1 MTARDFALYY
11 ISVERVQGWS
21 VAYSYDCEMFRA
33 EDFRVIWGI
42 NEGDGLALPA
52 SCCTGDIYTLRIGAT
67 PLMLRLSIKEV
78 ITTASDTDT
87 VPAESVVM
95 VHGTIQLMSADG
107 DLLTALILEAAAQLF
122 LLPLNPMRP
131 ATDYSLIS
139 IDENAAALRMSELVQ
154 GCFGPGTRITMG
166 DGSLCPVEGLE
177 IGMVVRT
184 RDHGPQPLRWVGKVT
199 TRAHGPF
206 APVTFPPGLLGNLGS
221 LTLGPLQRI
230 FLYQNTEERLGS
242 RAEVLVQT
250 QFLVDGARVLQREGG
265 FATHYSLA
273 FDHHQ
278 IIYAEGIPVESL
290 LVSRATVARLPD
302 SLAQDLST
310 RFPQLNQRAH
320 FAQDLPADLVT
331 TGIRDTLLRQKEK

>member
-1 MTARDFALYY
+1 M
-11 ISVERVQGWS
+11 
-21 VAYSYDCEMFRA
+21 AYFYDCEVFRA
-33 EDFRVIWGI
+33 EDFCVTWGI

-52 SCCTGDIYTLRIGAT
+52 SCCSGDIYTLRTGAP
-67 PLMLRLSIKEV
+67 PLMLRLSIDAI
-78 ITTASDTDT
+78 ITMASDTGI
-87 VPAESVVM
+87 VPDESVVT
-95 VHGTIQLMSADG
+95 VHGTLRLMSVDG
-107 DLLTALILEAAAQLF
+107 DLLAAMVLEAAEHLF
-122 LLPLNPMRP
+122 LLPLSPMRP
-131 ATDYSLIS
+131 ATGYALIG
-139 IDENAAALRMSELVQ
+139 IDEEAAALRMSELVQ

-184 RDHGPQPLRWVGKVT
+184 RDHGPQPLRWIGKVT

-206 APVTFPPGLLGNLGS
+206 APVTIPPGLLGNLGS

-230 FLYQNTEERLGS
+230 FLYQRNEERLGS

-250 QFLVDGARVLQREGG
+250 QFLVDGVRVLQREGG

-273 FDHHQ
+273 FDQHQ

-302 SLAQDLST
+302 RLAQDLST
-310 RFPQLNQRAH
+310 RFPHLNQRAH
-320 FAQDLPADLVT
+320 FAQDLSADLVT
-331 TGIRDTLLRQKEK
+331 KGVRDTLLRQKEK